1 MRIITIFSSLILASP
16 LLAGWNEIHS
26 SILIQ
31 DNEGALK
38 HSKSYFLED
47 PDKIERKFL
56 YAQTLAYLLKTQE
69 AINLVKT
76 EDLLPA
82 NAFELI
88 ESLAWSVL
96 RKHAQGGEAS
106 EAMSVLGAA
115 LTRDVR
121 GMKILMEKARSPN
134 ARVRGFAL
142 KLAGFYP
149 DPPLKRMVAKL
160 IGTETNYHVRLD
172 AMRTAGQQ
180 FNAESIDA
188 LKKVIEHPLST
199 SEERLVAIG
208 SLASILEGIDPIQL
222 DFLIQN
228 ERAQYRQ
235 LALEAI
241 IREGKKEHL
250 DLVIKHLSDP
260 SMDVRSKAFEA
271 LALLSDDPDSIIRAQ
286 SVIEKSCEGVSLPL
300 KMMGHWTLSLIK
312 NNESLDFLLDC
323 LNHESPG
330 VRVLAASFIAKSK
343 PALIALEQKQKIVM
357 DPFAKINLALGF
369 LRHKIGL
376 DFVKDAFKEFLH
388 NEMGLVMYAHEDSMF
403 PVILPSQVPHQPMLP
418 NYPLIVDQLTR
429 LSLIGSYALVDLE
442 GAKNALER
450 LFEKKLV
457 PVSRMALI
465 FLFKE
470 SDTDVVEVAKELI
483 KSGDRKNRL
492 QTLLVLA
499 FFGKETAIIDEL
511 IELYPNVSF
520 EEKIQIVESLGYL
533 GGDKT
538 VRFLL
543 KKLGEPSRLIQIAAA
558 SSLIQSLYH

>member
-1 MRIITIFSSLILASP
+1 MILAFP
-16 LLAGWNEIHS
+16 LMAGWNEIHS

-31 DNEGALK
+31 DNEGALN

-47 PDKIERKFL
+47 PDKTERKFL
-56 YAQTLAYLLKTQE
+56 YAQTLAHLLKTQE
-69 AINLVKT
+69 AIHLVKS
-76 EDLLPA
+76 EDLLPV

-115 LTRDVR
+115 ITRDVR

-134 ARVRGFAL
+134 ARVRGFTM

-149 DPPLKRMVAKL
+149 DPPLKKLVAKI
-160 IGTETNYHVRLD
+160 IGTETNYHVRLE
-172 AMRTAGQQ
+172 AMRAAGLQS
-180 FNAESIDA
+180 NADATEA
-188 LKKVIEHPLST
+188 LKKMIEHPLST
-199 SEERLVAIG
+199 SEERLTAIH
-208 SLASILEGIDPIQL
+208 SLALILEGIDPIQL
-222 DFLIQN
+222 DFLIRN
-228 ERAQYRQ
+228 ERSQYRQ
-235 LALEAI
+235 LALESI

-250 DLVIKHLSDP
+250 DLVINHLKDP
-260 SMDVRSKAFEA
+260 SLDVRSKAFEA
-271 LALLSDDPDSIIRAQ
+271 LALLSDSEELIIRAQ
-286 SVIEKSCEGVSLPL
+286 PMIQSSCETVSLPL
-300 KMMGHWTLSLIK
+300 KMMGHWTLSLSK
-312 NNESLDFLLDC
+312 NSQSIDFLIDC
-323 LNHESPG
+323 LDHESAG
-330 VRVLAASFIAKSK
+330 IRVLAASYIAKSK
-343 PALIALEQKQKIVM
+343 PALSVLKDKEKRIM
-357 DPFAKINLALGF
+357 DPFAKINLAMGY
-369 LRHKIGL
+369 LRHKMAL
-376 DFVKDAFKEFLH
+376 EFVKDSFKEFLH
-388 NEMGLVMYAHEDSMF
+388 NEMGLVMLAQEESMF
-403 PVILPSQVPHQPMLP
+403 PTILPSQVPHQPMLP

-470 SDTDVVEVAKELI
+470 SDTDVVEVARELS
-483 KSGDRKNRL
+483 KTGDRKNRL

-499 FFGKETAIIDEL
+499 FFGKETAIVDEL
-511 IELYPNVSF
+511 IDLYPNVSF

-543 KKLGEPSRLIQIAAA
+543 KKLEEPSRLIQIAAA

>member
-1 MRIITIFSSLILASP
+1 
-16 LLAGWNEIHS
+16 
-26 SILIQ
+26 
-31 DNEGALK
+31 
-38 HSKSYFLED
+38 
-47 PDKIERKFL
+47 
-56 YAQTLAYLLKTQE
+56 
-69 AINLVKT
+69 
-76 EDLLPA
+76 
-82 NAFELI
+82 
-88 ESLAWSVL
+88 
-96 RKHAQGGEAS
+96 
-106 EAMSVLGAA
+106 
-115 LTRDVR
+115 
-121 GMKILMEKARSPN
+121 
-134 ARVRGFAL
+134 
-142 KLAGFYP
+142 
-149 DPPLKRMVAKL
+149 
-160 IGTETNYHVRLD
+160 
-172 AMRTAGQQ
+172 
-180 FNAESIDA
+180 
-188 LKKVIEHPLST
+188 
-199 SEERLVAIG
+199 
-208 SLASILEGIDPIQL
+208 
-222 DFLIQN
+222 
-228 ERAQYRQ
+228 
-235 LALEAI
+235 
-241 IREGKKEHL
+241 
-250 DLVIKHLSDP
+250 
-260 SMDVRSKAFEA
+260 
-271 LALLSDDPDSIIRAQ
+271 
-286 SVIEKSCEGVSLPL
+286 
-300 KMMGHWTLSLIK
+300 
-312 NNESLDFLLDC
+312 
-323 LNHESPG
+323 

-376 DFVKDAFKEFLH
+376 EFVKDAFKEFLH

-429 LSLIGSYALVDLE
+429 LSLIGSFALVDLE